1 MTFLKELIL
10 TKQVNQKSAIFVTDG
25 SSYIKVM
32 MSIKHSDIAVLNIK
46 SANYYCIICGI
57 SKKETISFIQ
67 NTALTKKAED
77 YKT

>member
-1 MTFLKELIL
+1 M
-10 TKQVNQKSAIFVTDG
+10 NQKSAIFVTDG
-25 SSYIKVM
+25 ISYIKVM
-32 MSIKHSDIAVLNIK
+32 MSIKHGDIAVLNIK